1 MAKFFLTILLI
12 GFTTI
17 GWSQSDQQKKL
28 ELRKAQILKE
38 MMELQNLVSKENK
51 KEKSVLSK
59 IYENN
64 TKIKLSE
71 NLINTTSKQTRLLT
85 DDIYTNHL
93 KINKLNRELSV
104 LKEDYTNMVV
114 RAYKSRSE
122 QSRIM
127 FILSSETFLQ
137 AYKRMQYMK
146 QYASF
151 RKVQGE
157 EIKSKMAELENLNV
171 QLDGQKKEK
180 QKLLT
185 ESEKQK
191 QLLEKDKEDQEQLV
205 KSIQKDKK
213 KYTADIKK
221 KQQEAKEIQRQIDK
235 MVRDAIAAAN
245 KKSAKSG
252 SEKSESAT
260 AEPNKIVLTKEGKL
274 IADNFK
280 ANKGKLPWPVEKGYI
295 SLGYGDQPHP
305 VLKTIQ
311 IHNSGVEITTES
323 GSAARA
329 VFGGEVMSVQI
340 ISGNKVVYIQHG
352 DFITVYYNLA
362 SVNVKSGD
370 KVGTKEKI
378 GTVFTNPGSGK
389 TVLKFFVL
397 QNTTYLNPSSWIA
410 PL

>member
-12 GFTTI
+12 GFTTL

-64 TKIKLSE
+64 SKIKLSE
-71 NLINTTSKQTRLLT
+71 KLINTTSKQTRLLT

-93 KINKLNRELSV
+93 KINKLNSELGV

-157 EIKSKMAELENLNV
+157 EIKTKMAELENLNV
-171 QLDGQKKEK
+171 TLDGQKKEK

-213 KYTADIKK
+213 KYTADIKS
-221 KQQEAKEIQRQIDK
+221 KQQEAREIQRQIDR

-280 ANKGKLPWPVEKGYI
+280 ANKGKLPWPVEKGYV

-305 VLKTIQ
+305 VLKTIE

-323 GSAARA
+323 GSSARA

-378 GTVFTNPGSGK
+378 GTVYTNPGSGK

>member
-38 MMELQNLVSKENK
+38 MMELQNLVRKENK

>member
-71 NLINTTSKQTRLLT
+71 KLINTTSKQTRLLT

-93 KINKLNRELSV
+93 KINKLNSELGV
-104 LKEDYTNMVV
+104 LKEDYSNMVV

-151 RKVQGE
+151 RKVQGQ
-157 EIKSKMAELENLNV
+157 EIKTKMAELENLNV
-171 QLDGQKKEK
+171 TLDGQKKEK

-305 VLKTIQ
+305 VLKTIE

-323 GSAARA
+323 GSSARA

-370 KVGTKEKI
+370 KVDTKEKI

>member
-64 TKIKLSE
+64 SKIKLSE
-71 NLINTTSKQTRLLT
+71 KLINTTSKQTRLLT

-93 KINKLNRELSV
+93 KINKLNSELGV
-104 LKEDYTNMVV
+104 LKEDYSNMVV

-151 RKVQGE
+151 RKVQGQ
-157 EIKSKMAELENLNV
+157 EIKTKMAELENLNV
-171 QLDGQKKEK
+171 TLDGQKKEK

-305 VLKTIQ
+305 VLKTIE

-323 GSAARA
+323 GSSARA

-370 KVGTKEKI
+370 KVDTKEKI

>member
-12 GFTTI
+12 GFTTL

-64 TKIKLSE
+64 SKIKLSE
-71 NLINTTSKQTRLLT
+71 KLINTTSKQTRLLT

-93 KINKLNRELSV
+93 KINKLNSELGV

-157 EIKSKMAELENLNV
+157 EIKTKMAELENLNV
-171 QLDGQKKEK
+171 TLDGQKKQK

-221 KQQEAKEIQRQIDK
+221 KQQEAREIQRQIDR

-260 AEPNKIVLTKEGKL
+260 TGPNKIVLTKEGKL

-280 ANKGKLPWPVEKGYI
+280 ANKGKLPWPVEKGYV

-305 VLKTIQ
+305 VLKTIE

-323 GSAARA
+323 GSSARA

-378 GTVFTNPGSGK
+378 GTVYTNPGSGK

>member
-71 NLINTTSKQTRLLT
+71 KLINTTSKQTRLLT

-93 KINKLNRELSV
+93 KINKLNSELGV
-104 LKEDYTNMVV
+104 LKEDYSNMVV

-151 RKVQGE
+151 RKVQGQ
-157 EIKSKMAELENLNV
+157 EIKTKMAELENLNIT
-171 QLDGQKKEK
+171 LDGQKKEK

-305 VLKTIQ
+305 VLKTIE

-323 GSAARA
+323 GSSARA

-370 KVGTKEKI
+370 KVDTKEKI